1 MNLMAFCV
9 MQGRNI
15 VEPNLPTESNYT
27 FSQSTRF
34 CDAQNPDSS
43 GISELP
49 DPYQNSVSSRCMDK
63 VSSRLA
69 VGDNEWS
76 FFGVDRLGDIGRSSE
91 PESTLALPRFTEQL
105 SLDGEHSYLAEK
117 LPCCSQNENFQEPAV
132 FGSTRAVY
140 GHDNLKDHPLQLQ
153 IEEHGLLLDLDIGM
167 QDDMK
172 SSLLLPSFGYSR
184 LLNHLIFVFFFFYS
198 YMNC

>member
-15 VEPNLPTESNYT
+15 VGPNLPSDSNST

-43 GISELP
+43 
-49 DPYQNSVSSRCMDK
+49 DPYQNSVSSHCMDK
-63 VSSRLA
+63 VSSKLA
-69 VGDNEWS
+69 VGNNERS
-76 FFGVDRLGDIGRSSE
+76 FFGVDRLGDIGCSSE

-105 SLDGEHSYLAEK
+105 NLDGEHSYLAEK
-117 LPCCSQNENFQEPAV
+117 LPCCSQNENFQEPAF

-140 GHDNLKDHPLQLQ
+140 GHDNLIDDPLQQ
-153 IEEHGLLLDLDIGM
+153 KFEEHGLLLDIDIGM
-167 QDDMK
+167 QDDIFFVTVMQDDMK
-172 SSLLLPSFGYSR
+172 SLLLLPSSGYSR
-184 LLNHLIFVFFFFYS
+184 FLNHLIFFL
-198 YMNC
+198 